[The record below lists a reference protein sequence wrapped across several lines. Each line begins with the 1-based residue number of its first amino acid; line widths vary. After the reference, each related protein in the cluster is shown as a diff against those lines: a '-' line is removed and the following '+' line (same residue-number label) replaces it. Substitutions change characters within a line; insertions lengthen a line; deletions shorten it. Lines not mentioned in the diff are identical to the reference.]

1 MVREPRIEIEGGWYH
16 IYNRVSSGEPI
27 FADPDEAIEFLEIVR
42 HVKQRDGWTVIAWCL
57 MSNHYHFVVRTS
69 SVPLWRGMHG
79 IQNRFSR
86 GFNRRH
92 GRTGALWQSRYK
104 AKYVAG
110 QSYLDRLVLYVHLN
124 PVTGGLVD
132 DPEDYPFAG
141 HREVKRCFR
150 SPLVDVDD
158 MLLCFGDRQKAAR
171 RIYLKAI
178 RVGIDPDS
186 PEPAST
192 WHPFRETEDEPLHVN
207 PDATHVDFQGRTTD
221 LERHRLEAAE
231 FVRRICAVAGFDVEQ
246 LASRARDRSTADAR
260 KVIATLG
267 VERWGQKRTA
277 LALVLNKN
285 PDVVSFWAG
294 EGARRRQE
302 DPDYASMLDALDERL
317 SSSLIGKS

>member
-1 MVREPRIEIEGGWYH
+1 
-16 IYNRVSSGEPI
+16 
-27 FADPDEAIEFLEIVR
+27 
-42 HVKQRDGWTVIAWCL
+42 
-57 MSNHYHFVVRTS
+57 
-69 SVPLWRGMHG
+69 
-79 IQNRFSR
+79 
-86 GFNRRH
+86 
-92 GRTGALWQSRYK
+92 
-104 AKYVAG
+104 
-110 QSYLDRLVLYVHLN
+110 
-124 PVTGGLVD
+124 
-132 DPEDYPFAG
+132 
-141 HREVKRCFR
+141 
-150 SPLVDVDD
+150 